1 MKIALLIGIGGFIG
15 SVGRYMLNRWV
26 HDQLDNF
33 FPFGTMVVN
42 ILGSLLIGII
52 FGLSLKGSIMSNE
65 LKMFLVVGFCG
76 GFTTF
81 SSFTNDGL
89 SLLRDGQVTSF
100 FLYIGISVIFGLL
113 AVYAGYVL
121 SKIIG

>member
-33 FPFGTMVVN
+33 FPLGTMVVN